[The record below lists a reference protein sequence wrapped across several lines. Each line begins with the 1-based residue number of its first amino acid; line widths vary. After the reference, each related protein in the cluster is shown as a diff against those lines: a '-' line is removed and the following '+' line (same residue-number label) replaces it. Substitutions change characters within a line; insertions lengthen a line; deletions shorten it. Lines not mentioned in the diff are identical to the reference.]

1 MNLNHTSRSSVDFD
15 DIEYDEIDDDNDDD
29 DDDAKEAVESMWRR
43 FGAGEKPGN
52 FSNLNT
58 RPALD
63 MKI

>member
-1 MNLNHTSRSSVDFD
+1 MDVD
-15 DIEYDEIDDDNDDD
+15 DIKYDEIDDDNDDDEDNDDD

>member
-1 MNLNHTSRSSVDFD
+1 MDVD
-15 DIEYDEIDDDNDDD
+15 DIKYDEIDDDNDDDEDNDDD

-63 MKI
+63 MKIG

>member
-1 MNLNHTSRSSVDFD
+1 MDFD
-15 DIEYDEIDDDNDDD
+15 DNNDDDDNDDNDDDDDNHDD

-63 MKI
+63 MKIG